1 VAFERARALD
11 SSAAV
16 LQFHLVELRARRG
29 DQAGAASI
37 ARQFMRTA
45 VDTQLVQEVEL
56 ISACGPGGFTGV
68 DLREAAARRPLP
80 LSLSAKALG
89 ASERTAQCAMSADS
103 ALLQVDTIAT
113 DPGGEGRRWWAM
125 LGLSG
130 EFLNR
135 GQPGEAVAA
144 IERLQQR
151 WGQGRSF
158 YELAGPV
165 FPELGD
171 SARSMFGQDS
181 ARYAPSYAGVK
192 YTETLWKLGVWAAR
206 SGQSAIARAIAGQ
219 LASRAAESGQ
229 RVDSVLAQSMAAH
242 LALAAGDTALA
253 LAGFEAL
260 IVRPAAVDELS
271 WNQAASLGL
280 DRLLLGRLL
289 LRSDPARAIRV
300 LEVLDSPV
308 PAVFPLYRR
317 ASIEARI
324 EAAEALRQP
333 DLAVS
338 LRARLA
344 ALSAR

>member
-1 VAFERARALD
+1 
-11 SSAAV
+11 
-16 LQFHLVELRARRG
+16 
-29 DQAGAASI
+29 
-37 ARQFMRTA
+37 M
-45 VDTQLVQEVEL
+45 
-56 ISACGPGGFTGV
+56 
-68 DLREAAARRPLP
+68 
-80 LSLSAKALG
+80 
-89 ASERTAQCAMSADS
+89 
-103 ALLQVDTIAT
+103 
-113 DPGGEGRRWWAM
+113 
-125 LGLSG
+125 
-130 EFLNR
+130 
-135 GQPGEAVAA
+135 
-144 IERLQQR
+144 
-151 WGQGRSF
+151 
-158 YELAGPV
+158 
-165 FPELGD
+165 
-171 SARSMFGQDS
+171 
-181 ARYAPSYAGVK
+181 
-192 YTETLWKLGVWAAR
+192 WKLGVWAAW
-206 SGQSAIARAIAGQ
+206 SGRPAVAGAIAGQ
-219 LASRAAESGQ
+219 LSSRAAESGQ

-260 IVRPAAVDELS
+260 IERPAAVDELS

-333 DLAVS
+333 DLAAS